1 MQHAPQKLMRS
12 RRDRMIAGVA
22 GGIGHYLAVDPV
34 IVRLV
39 LVALAFS
46 GISLVA
52 YPILWL
58 IMPLEP
64 LPGAAAAQAG
74 PAAYPNPGQ
83 PVTDPDDADQEIPI
97 HNVNPASASSP
108 DDQQVRRNRTLGVIL
123 VGLGAFLIL
132 NNALPALTPFII
144 PALLVGAGI
153 FLLRRAA

>member
-1 MQHAPQKLMRS
+1 MQNATQKLMRS

-46 GISLVA
+46 GIGLVTYA
-52 YPILWL
+52 VLWL

-64 LPGAAAAQAG
+64 LPGAEAAQAG
-74 PAAYPNPGQ
+74 PATYPPPGQ
-83 PVTDPDDADQEIPI
+83 PVTDADDTDQEIPI
-97 HNVNPASASSP
+97 HNVNPTSASSP

-123 VGLGAFLIL
+123 VGFGAFLIL
-132 NNALPALTPFII
+132 NNALPSLAPFII
-144 PALLVGAGI
+144 PTLLVGAGI
-153 FLLRRAA
+153 ILIRRAA

>member
-1 MQHAPQKLMRS
+1 MQNGMQKLMRS

-22 GGIGHYLAVDPV
+22 GGIGHYLAIDPV

-46 GISLVA
+46 GIGLIL
-52 YPILWL
+52 YPILWI

-64 LPGAAAAQAG
+64 PLEATATPTGAT
-74 PAAYPNPGQ
+74 AYPGSGQ
-83 PVTDPDDADQEIPI
+83 PSVDPDDADQEIPI
-97 HNVNPASASSP
+97 HNVNPAGAGDP
-108 DDQQVRRNRTLGVIL
+108 DDQQVRRNRTLGLIL
-123 VGLGAFLIL
+123 VGFGVFLIL
-132 NNALPALTPFII
+132 NNALPTLTPFII